1 MLPRVIDR
9 QMPLI
14 PLAALAILGSV
25 VPVVRAALP
34 PAPWCPTILTT
45 EHTDVFALDY
55 AGGLALSVDERDN
68 DINYQTDD
76 VLLYVDRT
84 AKGTQPAGSQ
94 WSFLGAGA
102 GNDVWIL
109 PQTQA
114 TTLLYAGANA
124 SGVNATLFPPY
135 FESDPRVNSTGR
147 WLKLTLT
154 DVRGPGHF
162 SLYQGSTFGTPTVWM
177 SSFSGGITSTD
188 AFFVVPGSHS
198 HMNWAFSQRGIYE
211 VDVQASGYLGA
222 GQTNPTASAVTTY
235 YFGVET
241 QLSCPVSVASLNTA
255 SVLNFDVAA
264 RPTLLADA
272 GDGLLAPLANR
283 YDANGNLLVADV
295 LRSRVTKITPSGTAS
310 TFADAADGVITPS
323 GMTFDT
329 AGNLFVSNY
338 LTNTVAKVNSA
349 GVGSVFVAGTAG
361 LNSPFGMAANS
372 SDQLFVADLA
382 NRRLAK
388 IDSLGNVTTFADS
401 GDGLL
406 APFGVAVDESNNV
419 YVSDVLTSKIYKFT
433 PAGVGSVFADALDG
447 IATPTGLAFD
457 SNGDLYAADYL
468 TNRVMRIAP
477 DGQTFLYADASDGI
491 SSPFDVAALPH
502 VPSGSFAT
510 GMGQVNF
517 AAVTRLQNVPE
528 PSGLALA
535 IVGALGCLITSF
547 LRTRRCSARGV
558 FVRG

>member
-1 MLPRVIDR
+1 
-9 QMPLI
+9 MPTRT
-14 PLAALAILGSV
+14 AFSGALATLFISAASSLV
-25 VPVVRAALP
+25 DAALP

-45 EHTDVFALDY
+45 EHADVFALDF
-55 AGGLALSVDERDN
+55 AGGLTLSVDDADN
-68 DINYQTDD
+68 AINYQTDD

-84 AKGTQPAGSQ
+84 AKAAQPAGSQ

-114 TTLLYAGANA
+114 STLLYAGVNA
-124 SGVNATLFPPY
+124 SGVSASLFPPY

-147 WLKLTLT
+147 WLKLTLS

-177 SSFSGGITSTD
+177 SSSSGGITASD

-198 HMNWAFSQRGIYE
+198 HANWAFSQRGIYE
-211 VDVQASGYLGA
+211 IDIQASGYLGA
-222 GQTNPTASAVTTY
+222 GQTNPTSSAVTTY

-255 SVLNFDVAA
+255 SVTNFDVAA
-264 RPTLLADA
+264 RPTTLADA

-295 LRSRVTKITPSGTAS
+295 LRSRVTKITPAGTAS
-310 TFADAADGVITPS
+310 VFADAADGVITPS
-323 GMTFDT
+323 GMTFD
-329 AGNLFVSNY
+329 ASGNLYVSNY

-372 SDQLFVADLA
+372 TNQLFVADLA
-382 NRRLAK
+382 NRRLAQ
-388 IDSLGNVTTFADS
+388 IDSLGNVTTFADA

-406 APFGVAVDESNNV
+406 APFGVAVDKSNNV
-419 YVSDVLTSKIYKFT
+419 YVSDVLASKIYKFT
-433 PAGVGSVFADALDG
+433 PAGVGSIFADALDG

-477 DGQTFLYADASDGI
+477 NGQTFLYADSSDGI

-502 VPSGSFAT
+502 VASGSFAA
-510 GMGQVNF
+510 GMGLVNL
-517 AAVTRLQNVPE
+517 AAVTRMQNVPE

-535 IVGALGCLITSF
+535 IASLTGLVGWWAA
-547 LRTRRCSARGV
+547 RRRNPSRRNVCG
-558 FVRG
+558 